1 MIVLSIIPAPGG
13 CTATNL
19 FYLPPLFRPVIELL
33 TPVAVI
39 PAFRTARAC
48 QGRGQGS
55 KCVRPD
61 QGNDVFIRR
70 MGVDSRMK
78 LIRT

>member
-13 CTATNL
+13 CTATDL
-19 FYLPPLFRPVIELL
+19 PLHLPPLFRPVIESL
-33 TPVAVI
+33 TPVAAI

-48 QGRGQGS
+48 RGRGQGS

-61 QGNDVFIRR
+61 QGNDLSIW
-70 MGVDSRMK
+70 
-78 LIRT
+78 